1 MLYDHL
7 SKEKESEGIPH
18 RERDNTAQN
27 LQGEEDEGE
36 ALLVHGSRH
45 LEDEVDDGKV
55 VELEPLL
62 VALACVLDVHQTEH
76 AAKSKLSI
84 LRGLNYLFRILCPSV
99 RQLKKKAL
107 SNFSSSENL
116 ISFIVTLFNNL
127 KNNFKLKITK
137 RKKSDI

>member
-7 SKEKESEGIPH
+7 SKEKKSEGIPH

-76 AAKSKLSI
+76 AAKSQLSI
-84 LRGLNYLFRILCPSV
+84 IRG
-99 RQLKKKAL
+99 
-107 SNFSSSENL
+107 
-116 ISFIVTLFNNL
+116 
-127 KNNFKLKITK
+127 
-137 RKKSDI
+137 